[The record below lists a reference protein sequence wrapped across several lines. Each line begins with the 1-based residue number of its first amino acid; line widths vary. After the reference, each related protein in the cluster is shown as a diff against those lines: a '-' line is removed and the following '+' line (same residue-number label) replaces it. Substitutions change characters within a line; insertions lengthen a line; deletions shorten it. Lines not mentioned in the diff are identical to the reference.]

1 MKNVKVANINV
12 KLKGL
17 FLRWLELT
25 VMFHKLTEKERQVLA
40 LLLYYHFILKKDI
53 TNPKILW
60 KMVFDYDT
68 KMKIKEELGLK
79 DASFQNLLTAL
90 RKKNI
95 IKDNMIVPTYIP
107 DLDERAT
114 NFKIIYNLN
123 IVDNE

>member
-1 MKNVKVANINV
+1 MKNAKVANINV

-25 VMFHKLTEKERQVLA
+25 VMFHKLTEKERKVLA

-68 KMKIKEELGLK
+68 KMKIKEELDMK

-107 DLDERAT
+107 DLEANAT
-114 NFKIIYNLN
+114 GFKIIYNLN
-123 IVDNE
+123 IIDNE